1 MFLKLEYK
9 RLQENRFD
17 TIYTDQ
23 VDCKSYNIFVE
34 YKIVKKSMLQ
44 ISAEPDNLQKTI
56 SYA

>member
-9 RLQENRFD
+9 RLPENRFD

-23 VDCKSYNIFVE
+23 VDCKSYDIFVK

-44 ISAEPDNLQKTI
+44 ISAEPDNF
-56 SYA
+56 